1 MIATGIPVR
10 QLGLF
15 WRHAWPLLER
25 AATRTN
31 GGTEEEVVTALLRG
45 EAQLWGVFDGDTM
58 RAAVTTQ
65 ITLLAPEKGCR
76 LWLVGACPEASRRGV
91 RMDDWAAEFLAKV
104 EPWAR
109 SLGCT
114 VVWGTPSR
122 AGWRRIVR
130 LMGGEEIVMDGKSA
144 WGRRL

>member
-1 MIATGIPVR
+1 MIVTAVPVR

-31 GGTEEEVVTALLRG
+31 GGTEEEVVGKLLQG
-45 EAQLWGVFDGDTM
+45 EAQLWGVFDLDRM
-58 RAAVTTQ
+58 VAAVTTQ
-65 ITLLAPEKGCR
+65 ITLLEPEKGCR
-76 LWLVGACPEASRRGV
+76 LWLVGGA
-91 RMDDWAAEFLAKV
+91 RMDDWAAEFMATV

-130 LMGGEEIVMDGKSA
+130 LMGGEEIVMDGRSA

>member
-1 MIATGIPVR
+1 MIVTSIAVR
-10 QLGLF
+10 ELGLF
-15 WRHAWPLLER
+15 WRHAWPLLDR

-31 GGTEEEVVTALLRG
+31 GGTEEEVVAKLLQQQ
-45 EAQLWGVFDGDTM
+45 AQLWGVFDGDRM
-58 RAAVTTQ
+58 VAAVTTQ
-65 ITLLAPEKGCR
+65 ITLLEPEKGCR
-76 LWLVGACPEASRRGV
+76 LWLVGGA
-91 RMDDWAAEFLAKV
+91 RMDEWAREFMAKI

-109 SLGCT
+109 ALGCT